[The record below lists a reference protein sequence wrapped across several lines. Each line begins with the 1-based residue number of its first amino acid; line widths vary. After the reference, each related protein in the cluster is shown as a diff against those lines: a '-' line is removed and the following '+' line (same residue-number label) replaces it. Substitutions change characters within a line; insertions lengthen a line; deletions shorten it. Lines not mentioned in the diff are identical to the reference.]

1 MRNIPSGW
9 ESRVVPTPSSSPG
22 PTFSFL
28 KRNVPLK
35 KFMEVFLILHRYFR
49 KKNLYSLGD
58 YIILSRSYKSP
69 EGILP
74 RRDRVYHGEGFS
86 KELENIF
93 NVHLF
98 CTENT

>member
-49 KKNLYSLGD
+49 RKKTPYVAQV
-58 YIILSRSYKSP
+58 IILYLVDVTKVP
-69 EGILP
+69 
-74 RRDRVYHGEGFS
+74 
-86 KELENIF
+86 KEYYPVE
-93 NVHLF
+93 
-98 CTENT
+98 